1 MICIIGMIGEKI
13 LANLTC
19 YFMRFFVAM
28 GGQSEP
34 APTSTHQ
41 HTMKDEW

>member
-19 YFMRFFVAM
+19 YFMRFFDAM

-34 APTSTHQ
+34 APHQ
-41 HTMKDEW
+41 HTIKDEW